1 MLGLSVCRK
10 CVRIVKNFDKLNRTH
25 PDYQNKP
32 IIPISQKNASISIV
46 GLAPGLSGANRTG
59 MIFKGDFSGH
69 ILNKTLELSGF
80 NRKNNQDYPYITN
93 AVKCFPPNN
102 KPTSSEITNCNM
114 YLKYELEKLINLR
127 VIIALGLIAHNSIL
141 KTYMLRQK
149 DYRFGHG
156 IIHKINKDV
165 VLIDSYHCS
174 KINIYTKRLTVAM
187 LLDII
192 KLAKLYI

>member
-1 MLGLSVCRK
+1 
-10 CVRIVKNFDKLNRTH
+10 
-25 PDYQNKP
+25 
-32 IIPISQKNASISIV
+32 
-46 GLAPGLSGANRTG
+46 
-59 MIFKGDFSGH
+59 
-69 ILNKTLELSGF
+69 
-80 NRKNNQDYPYITN
+80 
-93 AVKCFPPNN
+93 
-102 KPTSSEITNCNM
+102 M